1 MTHAGTAA
9 APITSGSSSLSN
21 EAFVLQL
28 PGKTLDVSLLVN
40 AKKKFR
46 NRGGKE
52 GAMKAMKQLEENGLG
67 RLVVKKSKGSLKVS
81 PISNYS

>member
-40 AKKKFR
+40 AKFFFR

-52 GAMKAMKQLEENGLG
+52 GTMKVMKQLGENGLG
-67 RLVVKKSKGSLKVS
+67 RLVVKKSKGSFKVS
-81 PISNYS
+81 PITL